1 MSEFTRVKTKRLLPE
16 EDFSYKKDILKKY
29 VEDIIELDENFYN
42 LVNNIIVSEDQKGK
56 IVDSMKTITFLRK
69 KRDQELTFFLPI
81 KVMGIVGNYN
91 EQVEDMKM
99 QQLMITY
106 SSEAE

>member
-1 MSEFTRVKTKRLLPE
+1 MSDFTRVKTKSLLPE

-29 VEDIIELDENFYN
+29 VEEIIELDEHFYN

-69 KRDQELTFFLPI
+69 KRDQELTFLLPM
-81 KVMGIVGNYN
+81 KVSGIVGNYN
-91 EQVEDMKM
+91 EQVEDMKR
-99 QQLMITY
+99 QQLLITY